1 MRFVIDAN
9 ILLAALIKKSVTADL
24 LTVGNLALYAPEFL
38 LEEFRKYEDLILKK
52 THRSLEEFQQFL
64 GFIKRRIKFVP
75 IKNIVA
81 QLEKATLITPDPK
94 DTVYLA
100 LALTLDARIW
110 SNDKRLKKKQN
121 IIPVFNTSEI
131 IELLNVDKNN
141 TMKPM
146 EPH

>member
-1 MRFVIDAN
+1 
-9 ILLAALIKKSVTADL
+9 LIKKSVTADL